1 MTSMLQGIQP
11 QSMRI
16 WIGICLVAAM
26 LTTTPA
32 WAQEKELA
40 FVRDVLPIIQA
51 KCVGCHSDQD
61 PQSGLSLSNAEGFLK
76 GGDRKSTLHDL
87 QKVDRSPVLLAI
99 ERTSEDWPS
108 MPPKAAEALTSSQ
121 VDAIRSWLRSGAV
134 WPDESRIQ
142 ELQATLP
149 ASISKDRISIQT
161 SAGLSKDWN
170 QRDYRRDEV
179 WAYQPIRKHVVADEW
194 KGNPIDYWIQ
204 QRLPI
209 GLKAAPEAT
218 REMLI
223 RRMYFDILGL
233 PPSARDVEQFLN
245 DPRPTVDVVADW
257 GERLLSSPHYGEQMA
272 QHRLDVVRYADSAG
286 FANDYVRGN
295 AWRYRDYVVRAFNAD
310 KPFDVFLLEQL
321 AGDEVPDAQS
331 ESLLATGFL
340 RMGPWEL
347 TGMEVA
353 QVARQRF
360 LDDVTNSIGETF
372 LGHALQCARCHD
384 HKFDPVPTRDYYAIQ
399 AVFQYTQL
407 CERQV
412 PFSMDENVGGFEEQK
427 ELRVREQEYRATLE
441 QLDQELLRNAE
452 KWFTDRSLP
461 AEPWNEAIQFV
472 RQSKGPNSE
481 KGRGVFERARAYLLK
496 QGMDESKFPPKLVGF
511 SPEQFGL
518 ERIARKGL
526 ERLAWELDRYQPKAH
541 SVFNGSTP
549 EYKSVTAPIA
559 IPATPFVKSA
569 EPFHVLLSGDPF
581 SLGPEVV
588 AGVLTAASMHSRP
601 HDFESTSGRRTAL
614 AKWMTN
620 EAKHLTARVIVN
632 RLWKWHFG
640 KGLVDSPNNFGTS
653 GKKPTHP
660 ELLDYL
666 ADQFIR
672 DGWSIK
678 KMHARILQSET
689 YRRSAVHPNH
699 ESYDQLDPMRESYA
713 AFQPRRLM
721 AEELHDAMLQCTGE
735 LNTST
740 GGIPCRPILH
750 PEVAFQ
756 PRQVMGT
763 FAEAW
768 VPNPLPSQRN
778 RRAIYVHRLRG
789 LPLPWFEVFN
799 APTPDLSCEARD
811 QSVNAPQVFQ
821 LWNSQFTQDRSIV
834 LALQIMKTNL
844 DRDVAIT
851 SCFEKIL
858 ARQPTTAELAACK
871 KYWDDVRPLVKVTS
885 SVPLPRSIRRD
896 AIEENTGERFSYVES
911 LHAMERFVPDYSPSD
926 VDEEIEIL
934 ARIVAALFNSN
945 EFFYIY

>member
-1 MTSMLQGIQP
+1 MKSTLHGTHVALMRMWIGTCIWSMLSTAP
-11 QSMRI
+11 
-16 WIGICLVAAM
+16 V
-26 LTTTPA
+26 
-32 WAQEKELA
+32 WAHEDELA
-40 FVRDVLPIIQA
+40 FVRDVLPIIQS

-61 PQSGLSLSNAEGFLK
+61 PQSGLSLSHADGFRK
-76 GGDRKSTLHDL
+76 GGDRKAALFDL
-87 QKVDRSPVLLAI
+87 TNLDRSPILLAI
-99 ERTSEDWPS
+99 ERKSEDWPS

-121 VDAIRSWLRSGAV
+121 VDTVRTWLRSGAV
-134 WPDESRIQ
+134 WPSESRIQ
-142 ELQATLP
+142 ELQTTLP
-149 ASISKDRISIQT
+149 ASVSKDRVSIQT
-161 SAGLSKDWN
+161 SDGLSRDWN
-170 QRDYRRDEV
+170 QRDYKRDEV
-179 WAYQPIRKHVVADEW
+179 WAYQPLRKHDVAAEW
-194 KGNPIDYWIQ
+194 KGSPIDFWIR

-209 GLKAAPEAT
+209 GLEVAPEAARDT
-218 REMLI
+218 LI

-233 PPSARDVEQFLN
+233 PPTARDVESFLK
-245 DPRPTVDVVADW
+245 DPRPTEKVVADW
-257 GERLLSSPHYGEQMA
+257 CEKLLSSPHYGEQMA
-272 QHRLDVVRYADSAG
+272 QHWLDVVRYADSAG

-295 AWRYRDYVVRAFNAD
+295 AWRYRDYVVRAFNSD
-310 KPFDVFLLEQL
+310 KPFDIFLLEQL
-321 AGDEVPDAQS
+321 AGDELPGSDS

-412 PFSMDENVGGFEEQK
+412 PFSMHENVGGFDEQK
-427 ELRVREQEYRATLE
+427 GLRSREHEYRATLE
-441 QLDQELLRNAE
+441 QLDQELLSNAE
-452 KWFTDRSLP
+452 KWFAERSHP
-461 AEPWNEAIQFV
+461 IEPWNEAIQFV
-472 RQSKGPNSE
+472 RQSKGPNTE
-481 KGRGVFERARAYLLK
+481 KGRSVFERARAHLLK

-511 SPEQFGL
+511 TPEQFGL

-526 ERLAWELDRYQPKAH
+526 ERLTWELDRYQPKAH

-559 IPATPFVKSA
+559 IPGTPFVRSA
-569 EPFHVLLSGDPF
+569 EPFHILLSGDPF
-581 SLGPEVV
+581 SLGPEVM
-588 AGVLTAASMHSRP
+588 AGVLTAASKNQRP
-601 HDFESTSGRRTAL
+601 HEFESTSGRRTAL
-614 AKWMTN
+614 AKWMTSD
-620 EAKHLTARVIVN
+620 AKHLTARVMVN

-640 KGLVDSPNNFGTS
+640 KGLVDSPNNFGTT

-678 KMHARILQSET
+678 KMHARILQSEA
-689 YRRSAVHPNH
+689 YRRSTAHPNQK
-699 ESYDQLDPMRESYA
+699 SYDELDPLRESYA
-713 AFQPRRLM
+713 AFQSRRLM

-735 LNTST
+735 LNMAT

-778 RRAIYVHRLRG
+778 RRALYVHRLRG

-821 LWNSQFTQDRSIV
+821 LWNSQFTQDRSVV
-834 LALQIMKTNL
+834 LALQILKANS
-844 DRDVAIT
+844 DRETAIT
-851 SCFEKIL
+851 RCFEKIL
-858 ARQPTTAELAACK
+858 ARQPTAVEMAACK
-871 KYWDDVRPLVKVTS
+871 KFWEDVRPQMKVAS

-911 LHAMERFVPDYSPSD
+911 LHAMDQFVPDYSPSD
-926 VDEEIEIL
+926 VDEDVETL